1 MTDQPMAG
9 LTRERAE
16 RAAEPEEPE
25 RRARQLRADVVHLEP
40 RGDRT

>member
-16 RAAEPEEPE
+16 RAAEPE